1 MIPRK
6 LSAMRRACGMMWP
19 AAVTMVCVLLS
30 WPSAGSASS
39 LSVTVEDID
48 GGKGYVLVAVCARDA
63 FLGAGCTLT
72 GKAPATPGAV
82 TVVVRDIAPGVY
94 AVQAFH
100 DENDNMDLDRSLLGF
115 PREGMGFSND
125 APMTYGPPRFVDA
138 AITIGAEDAAT
149 RLKMRY
155 FDPERSASAR

>member
-1 MIPRK
+1 MLCMLLARP
-6 LSAMRRACGMMWP
+6 LAVSAA
-19 AAVTMVCVLLS
+19 
-30 WPSAGSASS
+30 S
-39 LSVTVEDID
+39 LSVSVEDVH
-48 GGKGYVLVAVCARDA
+48 GSKGHVLVAVCARDA

-82 TVVVRDIAPGVY
+82 TVVVRDIVPGVY

-100 DENDNMDLDRSLLGF
+100 DENDNMDIDRSLLGF
-115 PREGMGFSND
+115 PKEGMGFSND
-125 APMTYGPPRFVDA
+125 APMTYGPPRFADA

>member
-1 MIPRK
+1 M
-6 LSAMRRACGMMWP
+6 LVM
-19 AAVTMVCVLLS
+19 LLS
-30 WPSAGSASS
+30 WPLAGWAAS
-39 LSVTVEDID
+39 LSVSIEDID
-48 GGKGYVLVAVCARDA
+48 GSKGHVLVAVCARDA
-63 FLGAGCTLT
+63 FLSADCTLT

-82 TVVVRDIAPGVY
+82 TVLVRDIVPGVY

-100 DENDNMDLDRSLLGF
+100 DENDNMDIDRSLLGF

-125 APMTYGPPRFVDA
+125 APMRYGPPRFADA